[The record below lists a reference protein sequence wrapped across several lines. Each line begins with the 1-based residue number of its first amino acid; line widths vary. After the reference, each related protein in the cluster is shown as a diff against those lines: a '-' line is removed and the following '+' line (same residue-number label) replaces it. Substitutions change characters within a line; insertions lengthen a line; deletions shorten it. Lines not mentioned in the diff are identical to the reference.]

1 MMVDTKKC
9 LPSQSVEKVQFL
21 LGFFCILN
29 DARGAD
35 EKERQ
40 EEERKAKISEI
51 LYRGNQPRFCI
62 CCGEIVG
69 EVLGGDI
76 IGTEWYDNH
85 EVCSKGH
92 VCKNCMR
99 NCGGLKVC
107 RYNEN

>member
-1 MMVDTKKC
+1 MHKKVPTITVC
-9 LPSQSVEKVQFL
+9 RKSPVFA
-21 LGFFCILN
+21 GIFCILN

-51 LYRGNQPRFCI
+51 LHRGNQPRFCI

-69 EVLGGDI
+69 ELLGGDI

-85 EVCSKGH
+85 EVCNKGH
-92 VCKNCMR
+92 VCKKCMN
-99 NCGGLKVC
+99 NCGSLIVC
-107 RYNEN
+107 RYNDN